1 MTSYLVR
8 RVAWAA
14 LLFLVMSF
22 VTYLIFFVIPTE
34 SSRIGRG
41 QAAETIDLRTVIPL
55 EGSILEEYG
64 QFVRQ
69 VAQGDLGYSYV
80 TRRDVS
86 EILLNAAPVTASLV
100 LGGAI
105 IWMLIAVPVGM
116 LSALRPRSLLDRFA
130 TVFVL
135 IGISAHPVWIGLI
148 LSYVFGVRLGLM
160 PTGGYCDLVSPTTAC
175 GGPVQWAWHLVLPW
189 LTFALMFAAI
199 YMRMVRASVLE
210 ALGDDY
216 VRTARA
222 KGASESQIMRV
233 HVLRNSM
240 LPVVTMLGMDIG
252 LALGGAVF
260 VERVYGLPGLGGIAV
275 QSLGRRDLPVIMGVV
290 LFATFAVIVFN
301 LLVDLLYTVLDPRS
315 RLHHTDFEGSGARTR
330 GTHGSPSRPHLRGS
344 SERQRG
350 RQADP
355 SLNAVGTGAAEQAT
369 GSKPVGE
376 RALEV

>member
-1 MTSYLVR
+1 MTGYLVR

-160 PTGGYCDLVSPTTAC
+160 PTGGYCDLVSPTTDC

-222 KGASESQIMRV
+222 KGASESQIMRG

-301 LLVDLLYTVLDPRS
+301 LFVDLLYTVLDPRS
-315 RLHHTDFEGSGARTR
+315 RLHHTDFEGSGASAPERRPAEGPTPQLAPLGGDTRTA
-330 GTHGSPSRPHLRGS
+330 P
-344 SERQRG
+344 
-350 RQADP
+350 
-355 SLNAVGTGAAEQAT
+355 
-369 GSKPVGE
+369 
-376 RALEV
+376 